1 MWYILFIPLLI
12 QLVLAGCAGIEE
24 DLEVGGS
31 EGAPYIISTLP
42 VNGETNVFRYGVR
55 VEVFFQSPMNP
66 ATQNYFAINVDKP
79 FPGSKEV
86 TGRLYWLDD
95 HTLVFEPD
103 TPLDANTVYRVTIT
117 GGTTMSGEPLQ
128 NVPYAFS
135 FTTGS

>member
-1 MWYILFIPLLI
+1 M
-12 QLVLAGCAGIEE
+12 
-24 DLEVGGS
+24 GGP

-79 FPGSKEV
+79 FPGTKGV

-95 HTLVFEPD
+95 HTLIFEPD

-117 GGTTMSGEPLQ
+117 GGTTVSGEPLQ